1 MEDNG
6 EWVIVGRV
14 LEGQWLIWSA
24 RREKGAF
31 APQSARA
38 GREGTRTG
46 KERKPA
52 TPDASAA
59 TVRQQG
65 GQVPASLP
73 CEPEGRTDED

>member
-1 MEDNG
+1 MDEDG

-31 APQSARA
+31 APQSVRA
-38 GREGTRTG
+38 GKEKTRTG

-59 TVRQQG
+59 TIRQPG

>member
-38 GREGTRTG
+38 GREGTRMG

-52 TPDASAA
+52 TPDAPAA
-59 TVRQQG
+59 TVRYQG